1 MVADTVFV
9 VNPVAGGGRTRRRW
23 PAYERFL
30 RRTLEGSIEA
40 RLTQGPGQATHLA
53 QEAVQNG
60 ATTIVSVGGDGTLN
74 EVVNGM
80 VDGTGRPWAS
90 EARLGILSLGTGAD
104 FAKTFDLPTEPGAF
118 ASLLTSGETRPLDLG
133 RCEFIHAG
141 APHSRYFLNVAEFGS
156 GGAVVERVNRTTKIL
171 GGKMSFLLAILRTL
185 PKYVNTRIGYL
196 ADGGPRTQTVVNDF
210 VVANGRFFGGG
221 LKPAPHAD
229 PEDGLF
235 DVVVIGD
242 IDFKTARKNLDALRA
257 GTHLGL
263 PDITFFRAR
272 ELVIEAHGEM
282 IDLDGEFVG
291 RYPRRFV
298 NLPAR
303 LPVVVGSKGG

>member
-1 MVADTVFV
+1 MAADTVFV
-9 VNPVAGGGRTRRRW
+9 VNPIAGSGRTRRRW

-30 RRTLEGSIEA
+30 RR
-40 RLTQGPGQATHLA
+40 RLGAPIDVRPTQNPGQATHLA
-53 QEAVQNG
+53 REAVQNG
-60 ATTIVSVGGDGTLN
+60 AATIVSVGGDGTLN

-80 VDGTGRPWAS
+80 VDGTGRPWAP
-90 EARLGILSLGTGAD
+90 EARLAVLSLGTGSD
-104 FAKTFDLPTEPGAF
+104 FAKTFNLPTEPEAF
-118 ASLLTSGETRPLDLG
+118 ATLLTSGETRRLDLG
-133 RCEFIHAG
+133 RCEFIDAG

-156 GGAVVERVNRTTKIL
+156 GGAVVERVNRTTKVL

-196 ADGGPRTQTVVNDF
+196 ADGGPRTQAMVNDF

-221 LKPAPHAD
+221 LQPAPRAD

-242 IDFKTARKNLDALRA
+242 IDFRTARKNLGALRA

-263 PDITFFRAR
+263 PYITFFRAR

-291 RYPRRFV
+291 RHPRRFV

-303 LPVVVGSKGG
+303 LPVALGPKRG